1 VCTPLTEPCVTG
13 YYYERIVCTRC
24 PLHHATPPN
33 PQNILLYIDSC
44 VCLAGYEKTQQY
56 QCVPCSHGYYAPDID
71 TYCRKSPAGTH
82 VSVIGSTFA
91 QACPDNWISTFPG
104 ASFCVPCPW
113 GTSAAADHT
122 VCLPKSTGTP
132 PVAQTREYQLGF
144 FCAKS
149 SDLSRG
155 YLPSTG
161 VISKLSSNIWDGD
174 VRIVTLY
181 PNFLRQKEHFQ
192 YGATCQVGFLVSTPV
207 NCSPGSYAMRLH
219 AYIWECVPCRFG
231 TYKTTQGTSKAEC
244 LDCTGP
250 HCPQIEQACAVS
262 GNVYAPNS
270 QRNAPQHFQTIVEHE

>member
-1 VCTPLTEPCVTG
+1 
-13 YYYERIVCTRC
+13 
-24 PLHHATPPN
+24 
-33 PQNILLYIDSC
+33 
-44 VCLAGYEKTQQY
+44 LAGYEKTQQY
-56 QCVPCSHGYYAPDID
+56 QCVPCSPGYYAPDID
-71 TYCRKSPAGTH
+71 TYCQKSPAGTH
-82 VSVIGSTFA
+82 VSIVGSTFA
-91 QACPDNWISTFPG
+91 QACPENWISTFPG

-122 VCLPKSTGTP
+122 VCLPKSTGTSP
-132 PVAQTREYQLGF
+132 AAQTQEYRLGF

-155 YLPSTG
+155 YFPSTG

-174 VRIVTLY
+174 ARIVTLY

-192 YGATCQVGFLVSTPV
+192 YGATCELGFLASTPV

-244 LDCTGP
+244 LDCTGT
-250 HCPQIEQACAVS
+250 HCPQIEQTCAVS
-262 GNVYAPNS
+262 DSVYVPNA
-270 QRNAPQHFQTIVEHE
+270 QRNSAQHFQTIVENV